1 MAKTEERLLERI
13 DELLNIPDQL
23 WLLGAGISKEAGI
36 PLMNPLTDRIES
48 LLVNDHSEM
57 YENTREALSENANV
71 EDILSHLGDLIA
83 LAQRSRNK
91 TSTLGENEY
100 TEDQLIEFHSEIQSN
115 IRDILR
121 FGYKPAFEDEDE
133 ISGTPDNPIVD
144 VKNHLNFIRALFN
157 ERRAGF
163 NRRPPVKFFTTNYDT
178 LIEDALALNKLNYID
193 GFSGGA
199 MAYWNPG
206 IYDQTFPLQL
216 DAELY
221 KLHGSIDWFVNEEEI
236 VVRRREGVKYP
247 DEERSRLLIYPQ
259 ATKYMLSRKDPFAGL
274 FSNFRESLYTDKSTI
289 LVICGYSF
297 RDEHINEEIHQT
309 MSISENTLTILAFAK
324 QDENSLDSESRG
336 LPDQLHKWL
345 SSDQIKWK
353 DRLVVASDYG
363 LFLGDMDNKLIPRE
377 DQSFD
382 WWTFKGLTKL
392 LKNGPKEIL

>member
-1 MAKTEERLLERI
+1 MENSKERLLDQI
-13 DELLNIPDQL
+13 DDLLNIPDQL

-36 PLMNPLTDRIES
+36 PLMNPLTDQIER
-48 LLVNDHSEM
+48 LLVDDLSKM
-57 YENTREALSENANV
+57 YEDIREALSEDANV

-83 LAQRSRNK
+83 LAQRSRDK
-91 TSTLGENEY
+91 TSTLGETEY
-100 TEDQLIEFHSEIQSN
+100 SEDQLKELHSEIQSN

-121 FGYKPAFEDEDE
+121 FGYKPAFDDQDE
-133 ISGTPDNPIVD
+133 ISGDSDNPIVD
-144 VKNHLNFIRALFN
+144 VKNHLNFVRALFN

-178 LIEDALALNKLNYID
+178 LLEDALALNKLNYID

-199 MAYWNPG
+199 MAYWNPA
-206 IYDQTFPLQL
+206 IYEQTFPLQL

-274 FSNFRESLYTDKSTI
+274 FTNFRKWLHSEKSSI

-297 RDEHINEEIHQT
+297 RDEHINEEIHQM
-309 MSISENTLTILAFAK
+309 MSISGNSLTILAFVK
-324 QDENSLDSESRG
+324 QNENSSDRESKG
-336 LPDQLHKWL
+336 LPDQLYKWL
-345 SSDQIKWK
+345 SSDQVKWK
-353 DRLVVASDYG
+353 ERLVVASDYG
-363 LFLGDMDNKLIPRE
+363 LFLGNMDKKLIPSE
-377 DQSFD
+377 DQSYD